1 MKKIILGASLLAF
14 TVLSLP
20 ASAQGFYFGFG
31 DGPRYDRPY
40 YGSGYRSYDG
50 YQQRPR
56 YSYNSYASD
65 YRTCRVKRV
74 WVGDRYRRVRRCW

>member
-20 ASAQGFYFGFG
+20 ASAQGVYLGFG
-31 DGPRYDRPY
+31 DGPRYDRSY

-65 YRTCRVKRV
+65 YRHCRVKRV
-74 WVGDRYRRVRRCW
+74 WVGDHYRRVRRCW

>member
-1 MKKIILGASLLAF
+1 MKKFILGASLLAF

-20 ASAQGFYFGFG
+20 ASAQSLYFGFG
-31 DGPRYDRPY
+31 DSPRHDRSY

-50 YQQRPR
+50 YAGQRQH
-56 YSYNSYASD
+56 YNSYASD

-74 WVGDRYRRVRRCW
+74 WVGDHYRRVRRCW